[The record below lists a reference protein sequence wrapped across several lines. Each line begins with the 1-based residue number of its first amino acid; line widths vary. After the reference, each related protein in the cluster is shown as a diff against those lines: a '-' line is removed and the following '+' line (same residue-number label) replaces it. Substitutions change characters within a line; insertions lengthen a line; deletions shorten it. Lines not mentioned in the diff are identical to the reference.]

1 LASAVRFER
10 LYREWGLIMN
20 RRALLGLAAAGLVVS
35 PLGNAF
41 AQAWPQRPV
50 KLIVPLGPGS
60 AADITARIVADR
72 LSAIWHQ
79 PVVVENRPGGD
90 SLVGISAFV
99 GAHDDHVLFF
109 AASAAFTPHPFVHEQ
124 LSYDAKRD
132 LVPIA
137 GISEVGVGIA
147 VPESLGFN
155 SLTELVSAVR
165 SQPGKLNWGAITSLD
180 DFVFSGFLKS
190 EGLTMSRVPYR
201 DPVSALNDLSERR
214 IDLAL
219 AALALALPRVQ
230 TGKVKVLAV
239 ANPHRTAVAPELP
252 TAIEAGYAALTYN
265 PILGLF
271 GPNVMTS
278 EVRQRIAA
286 DLQIVASDA
295 DLPARLAPTGQV
307 VDFLPND
314 EFAKAID
321 EERTKVTAITKLL
334 DIHSSQ

>member
-1 LASAVRFER
+1 
-10 LYREWGLIMN
+10 MN
-20 RRALLGLAAAGLVVS
+20 RRALLSLVAAGLFLT
-35 PLGNAF
+35 PLDNAF

-90 SLVGISAFV
+90 SLVAISAFV

-109 AASAAFTPHPFVHEQ
+109 AASASFTPHPFVHEQ
-124 LSYDAKRD
+124 LSYDSTRD

-147 VPESLGFN
+147 VPESLGFK
-155 SLTELVSAVR
+155 SLGELVSAVR

-201 DPVSALNDLSERR
+201 DPVSALNDLSEGR

-230 TGKVKVLAV
+230 TGKVKLLAV
-239 ANPHRTAVAPELP
+239 TNPHRTPVAPELP
-252 TAIEAGYAALTYN
+252 TATEAGYSALSYD
-265 PILGLF
+265 PVLGLF

-278 EVRQRIAA
+278 EVRRRIAA
-286 DLQIVASDA
+286 DLQIVGSDA
-295 DLPARLAPTGQV
+295 DLPARLATTGQV
-307 VDFLPND
+307 VDFLSPD
-314 EFAKAID
+314 QFAAAID
-321 EERTKVTAITKLL
+321 EERTKVTTIAKLL
-334 DIHSSQ
+334 DIHPDQ

>member
-1 LASAVRFER
+1 
-10 LYREWGLIMN
+10 MN
-20 RRALLGLAAAGLVVS
+20 RRALLGLSAGGLVVS
-35 PLGNAF
+35 QLGNAF

-50 KLIVPLGPGS
+50 KVIVPLGPGS
-60 AADITARIVADR
+60 AADITARIVAER
-72 LSAIWHQ
+72 LATIWHQ

-124 LSYDAKRD
+124 LSYDSKRD

-147 VPESLGFN
+147 VPESLGCS
-155 SLTELVSAVR
+155 SLKELVSAVR

-190 EGLTMSRVPYR
+190 EGLIMSRVPYR
-201 DPVSALNDLSERR
+201 DPVSALNDLSEAR

-219 AALALALPRVQ
+219 AALALVLPRVQ
-230 TGKVKVLAV
+230 TGKVKALAV
-239 ANPHRTAVAPELP
+239 PNPRRSPVAPELP
-252 TAIEAGYAALTYN
+252 TVAEAGYPALGYD

-271 GPNVMTS
+271 GPSIMTS

-286 DLQIVASDA
+286 DLRTVASDP
-295 DLPARLAPTGQV
+295 DLPSRLAPTGQV
-307 VDFLPND
+307 VGFVPTD
-314 EFAKAID
+314 EFVATIEA
-321 EERTKVTAITKLL
+321 ESAKVTTLAKML
-334 DIHSSQ
+334 DIHPGQ